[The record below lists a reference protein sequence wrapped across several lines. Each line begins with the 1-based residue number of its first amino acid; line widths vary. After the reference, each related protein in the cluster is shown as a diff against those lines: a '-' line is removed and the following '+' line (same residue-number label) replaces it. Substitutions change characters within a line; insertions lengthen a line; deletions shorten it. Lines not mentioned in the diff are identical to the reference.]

1 MNQASGK
8 AVKSWTI
15 VCSVLLALLLLLSGL
30 LTIARAA
37 LSAEGIE
44 SAVSSV
50 DIADIRL
57 PDPKSGQMTDN
68 NAVRLPEYLLRR
80 IDEEFVRSHRL
91 TPEAIEALLRKSDLS
106 EFIAHALGRYT
117 GSLVDG
123 RPVDP
128 LTVGEVVDFV
138 RQNEEL
144 IYQEL
149 GYRMTQHDYDVLRAF
164 LEENLEEYLGLFGI
178 RTGAVTTFRAEAA
191 VVVLRA
197 QANAAPASGA
207 LSGAIALARRLLSG
221 WMLFAV
227 CALAA
232 VLLAVLV
239 LLNRRAP
246 LVLLRALAVMLCA
259 LALVFG
265 LLTLGIV
272 LLPYLLS
279 QPQVGVLLAKA
290 RTCALLQFVVYLLLS
305 AGAMTSAVIFTRKE
319 KKGIEN
325 V

>member
-44 SAVSSV
+44 SAVSNV

-68 NAVRLPEYLLRR
+68 AAVRLPEYLLRR
-80 IDEEFVRSHRL
+80 IDEDFVHSHRL
-91 TPEAIEALLRKSDLS
+91 TPEAIETLLRKSDLS

-149 GYRMTQHDYDVLRAF
+149 GYRMTQSDYDTLRVF
-164 LEENLEEYLGLFGI
+164 LEENLEEYLDLFGV
-178 RTGAVTTFRAEAA
+178 RTGAARAFRTEAA

-197 QANAAPASGA
+197 QTSAAQVPEA

-221 WMLFAV
+221 WMLFAICV
-227 CALAA
+227 LAA

-239 LLNRRAP
+239 LLNRQTPPA
-246 LVLLRALAVMLCA
+246 LLRVLAVMFCV

-265 LLTLGIV
+265 LLTLGMT

-279 QPQVGVLLAKA
+279 QPQVGALLAKA
-290 RTCALLQFVVYLLLS
+290 RTSALLQFVVYLLLS
-305 AGAMTSAVIFTRKE
+305 AGAMTATIILTRKGNKE
-319 KKGIEN
+319 SAD